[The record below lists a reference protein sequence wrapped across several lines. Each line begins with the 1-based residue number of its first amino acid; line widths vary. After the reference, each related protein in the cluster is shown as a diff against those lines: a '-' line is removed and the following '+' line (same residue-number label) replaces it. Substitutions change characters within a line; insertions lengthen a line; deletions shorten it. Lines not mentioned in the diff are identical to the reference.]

1 MAKLGVDIGGTF
13 TDVVLEAREERWTTK
28 VLTTHVAPEEG
39 VLAGIIAVLQ
49 KARMTA
55 DQVKVLIHGTTLAT
69 NALIERR
76 GAKTAFVTT
85 EGFRDTLEMGYES
98 RYEQYDINIDLPK
111 PLVPR
116 KLRFTVDERVDA
128 RGTVLLPLNE
138 DQLRR
143 AADRIA
149 SEPVGSI
156 AVGFINSYLNPEHEY
171 RAREILR
178 EHNPAVPISLSAEV
192 SPEMREY
199 ERFSTTCANAY
210 VKPLM
215 AGYLWRLETTL
226 ADAGFRCPLYLM
238 LSGGGITTL
247 ETAAEFPVRLIE
259 SGPAGG
265 AIFAAAIAAE
275 CGAGEVLSFD
285 MGGTTAKICFID
297 NATPQTSRRFE
308 VARMYR
314 FKKGSGLPLRIPV
327 VEMVEIGAGGGS
339 VAHIDSLSQIAVGPE
354 SAGSE
359 PGPACYGRGGL
370 MPTVTDAD
378 LVMGRISPAGFA
390 GGRMPLHRAQAE
402 RAIDET
408 IGRPQELSTDLAA
421 FGIGEMVDE
430 NMANAARMHGIESGK
445 NIETRTLIAFGGA
458 APLHALQVAE
468 RLGIERVIVPTGA
481 GVGSAIGFLRAPVA
495 YEITRSFHQPLDHL
509 DVGRLNRLFDEMH
522 RNALAV
528 VGPGALGGAVR
539 EQRLAYMR
547 YVGQG
552 HEIAVPLPVGRYDES
567 ITEQL
572 RHAFDER
579 YRAVYGRTIPTLAV
593 EALGWSLTLTTEV
606 DPPAARPD
614 PESKPAAEPAGYR
627 EIFEPGQRRFIT
639 VPVYQRAQL
648 EPGTRITG
656 PAVIEEDETSTV
668 ISSRFDA
675 VINGFAYIECQLR
688 AGGET
693 LQ

>member
-13 TDVVLEAREERWTTK
+13 TDVVLEAGEERWTTK
-28 VLTTHVAPEEG
+28 VLTTHGAPEEG

-49 KARMTA
+49 KAGMTA
-55 DQVKVLIHGTTLAT
+55 GQVKVLIHGTTLAT

-116 KLRFTVDERVDA
+116 KLRLTVDERVDA
-128 RGTVLLPLNE
+128 RGTVLLPLND

-149 SEPVGSI
+149 SEAVESI
-156 AVGFINSYLNPEHEY
+156 AIGFINSYLNPEHEY
-171 RAREILR
+171 RARAILR
-178 EHNPAVPISLSAEV
+178 EHNPGVPISLSAEV

-215 AGYLWRLETTL
+215 AGYLRRLETTL

-247 ETAAEFPVRLIE
+247 ETAAEFPVRLVE

-265 AIFAAAIAAE
+265 AIFAATIAAE
-275 CGAGEVLSFD
+275 CGASEVLSFD

-297 NATPQTSRRFE
+297 DATPQTSRRFE

-339 VAHIDSLSQIAVGPE
+339 VAHIDALSQIAVGPE

-359 PGPACYGRGGL
+359 PGPACYDRGGL

-390 GGRMPLHRAQAE
+390 GGKMPLHRAQAE
-402 RAIDET
+402 RAIDEA

-445 NIETRTLIAFGGA
+445 SIETRTLIAFGGA

-468 RLGIERVIVPTGA
+468 RLGIERVIIPTGA

-495 YEITRSFHQPLDHL
+495 YEITRSFHQPLDRP
-509 DVGRLNRLFDEMH
+509 DAGRLNTLFHEMH
-522 RNALAV
+522 RDALAV
-528 VGPGALGGAVR
+528 VEPGTLGGAVR

-552 HEIAVPLPVGRYDES
+552 HEIAVPLPVGTYDDT

-572 RHAFDER
+572 RDSFEER
-579 YRAVYGRTIPTLAV
+579 YKAVYGRTIPTLAV

-606 DPPAARPD
+606 DPPASRPD
-614 PESKPAAEPAGYR
+614 PEPKPAAEPAGHR
-627 EIFEPGQRRFIT
+627 EIFEPGQCRFIT

-688 AGGET
+688 AGREI